1 MKTTC
6 LIYLATVIAGL
17 AADPLVPQKPPAA
30 QVEAKAAAWIK
41 SLGAKGLVI
50 HENRKQPGEAGFV
63 GSQVAGSQSTMF
75 VFSDDHW
82 SITLGFDSAVD
93 GKTPLATLRQK
104 FSYIALDKVPTPGLK
119 IPGWEI
125 QPLTPISSLRKAEGA
140 VEILAGGDGRIS
152 LRVKTHFFAL
162 SGRDPG
168 VLVPADA
175 PSPPGSYFQI
185 RERFELDLTLEAPF
199 AMEK

>member
-1 MKTTC
+1 MKAIS
-6 LIYLATVIAGL
+6 LICLATAIACL
-17 AADPLVPQKPPAA
+17 AADPVVPQKRPAA
-30 QVEAKAAAWIK
+30 QVEAQASAWIK
-41 SLGAKGLVI
+41 SLGKNGLVI
-50 HENRKQPGEAGFV
+50 HEIRKQPGDAGFI
-63 GSQVAGSQSTMF
+63 GRLVAGSQSSMF

-93 GKTPLATLRQK
+93 GKTPLEALRQK
-104 FSYIALDKVPTPGLK
+104 FSYIALDKVPTPGLE

-125 QPLTPISSLRKAEGA
+125 KPLTPISSLRKSEGA

-168 VLVPADA
+168 VRVPADA

-185 RERFELDLTLEAPF
+185 RERFDLNLTLEIPF
-199 AMEK
+199 AMAE